1 MLIDSNLIIYA
12 TQPQHQAL
20 RDWLVAHASH
30 YSAITRL
37 ETLGYPNLRD
47 AEQQAIVNILD
58 QMELLMVGNVT
69 VELAIALR
77 RQRKMTLGDAL
88 IAATCLEHQLPLA
101 SANEKDFTWIDG
113 LVVHNPLRE
122 EAQGKQNG

>member
-37 ETLGYPNLRD
+37 ETLGYPNLQE
-47 AEQQAIVNILD
+47 AEQQAIMTILD
-58 QMELLMVGNVT
+58 QLELLMIGSVT
-69 VELAIALR
+69 MELAIALR